1 MTQDPL
7 ISLPGTQLEIETT
20 PDPAPIK
27 TSNRL
32 VLEITEFLDAD
43 AIMYVR
49 IAQARLERRGTICT
63 STELIERLIKAFV
76 IRAEKRF
83 RLYEELKR

>member
-7 ISLPGTQLEIETT
+7 LLLPEPQPRIEAT
-20 PDPAPIK
+20 PDPTPIK
-27 TSNRL
+27 TSMQL
-32 VLEITEFLDAD
+32 SEITGCLDAD

-63 STELIERLIKAFV
+63 STEVIERLIKVFV

-83 RLYEELKR
+83 TLYEELKR